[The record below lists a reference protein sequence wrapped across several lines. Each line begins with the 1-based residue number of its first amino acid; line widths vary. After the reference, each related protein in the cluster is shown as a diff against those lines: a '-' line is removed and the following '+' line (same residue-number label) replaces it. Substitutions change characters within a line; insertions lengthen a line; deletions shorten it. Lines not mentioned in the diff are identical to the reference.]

1 MGVALLA
8 AAGSLAA
15 AADGFTPIAGW
26 DRHLFPAYLIATAT
40 ARPSAEAQKQAQ
52 GEHLLGDPLGV
63 LGVAVV
69 APADNA
75 AVKVTILSDSIMQ
88 PTTAAV
94 VLPKKGVQYKVL
106 PTIKYDYAAL
116 VRSRQTVPL
125 SVTYR
130 VEMAG
135 QEAQEETVKVTLRSI
150 NDCPMAYAEGH
161 GATDV
166 SFCFAAYVNE
176 GHPLLERILQEA
188 LRAGVVDSF
197 QGRPVAADDDEEDE
211 SPRMVLRQV
220 YALWHV
226 LCQRGVRY
234 SNITTTVGASQAI
247 ASQHVR
253 LLDESLTN
261 TQANCVDGSVLFAS
275 LLRKIG
281 IEPFLVFAPRHCYV
295 GFFLEDDEEHP
306 VALETTMLG
315 SAGEP
320 DGDTTLEG
328 VENVVDERWARTA
341 SWTTFAAAVR
351 TGTDNL
357 QKDHEK
363 FTSEKDEDDGYYLI
377 PIEEARQLGI
387 LPIPYS
393 PAAVAKE

>member
-176 GHPLLERILQEA
+176 GHPLLDRILQEA
-188 LRAGVVDSF
+188 LRTGAVDSF
-197 QGRPVAADDDEEDE
+197 QGRPGATDDGDEDE
-211 SPRMVLRQV
+211 SPRLVLRQV

-234 SNITTTVGASQAI
+234 SDITTTVGTSQAI

-253 LLDESLTN
+253 LLDESLAN

-281 IEPFLVFAPRHCYV
+281 IEPFLVCVPHHCYV
-295 GFFLEDDEEHP
+295 GFFLDDDEEHP

-315 SAGEP
+315 STGEP

-328 VENVVDERWARTA
+328 IENVVDGRWARTA
-341 SWTTFAAAVR
+341 SWATFAAAVR
-351 TGTDNL
+351 TGTENL
-357 QKDHEK
+357 KKDSQK
-363 FTSEKDEDDGYYLI
+363 FTSEKDEDDDYYLI
-377 PIEEARQLGI
+377 VIEQARELGI
-387 LPIPYS
+387 LPIPFS
-393 PAAVAKE
+393 SATVAKE